1 MTKQEPALVAIERIE
16 NRILLIRGQ
25 KVMIDADLAELYG
38 VPTRVLNQA
47 VKRNSERFP
56 EDFMFSFTPDEKA
69 EVVTNCDHLAR
80 LKFSSSLPF
89 AFTEH
94 GAIMAANVLNSQRA
108 VEASVYVVRA
118 FIRQRE
124 MIASNKELTA
134 KLNELERKLT
144 THDQAIAGLI
154 NAMRELMAP
163 PPQPRKRPIGFVTPQ
178 EKKPK

>member
-56 EDFMFSFTPDEKA
+56 EDFMFSLTPDEKP

-118 FIRQRE
+118 FVRQRE

-134 KLNELERKLT
+134 KLNELGTIGDNRGDNRTIGDRPRLS
-144 THDQAIAGLI
+144 AI
-154 NAMRELMAP
+154 
-163 PPQPRKRPIGFVTPQ
+163 QK
-178 EKKPK
+178 

>member
-1 MTKQEPALVAIERIE
+1 MTKQETALVAIERIE

-38 VPTRVLNQA
+38 VTTKRLNEQ

-56 EDFMFSFTPDEKA
+56 HDFMFSLTPDEKA
-69 EVVTNCDHLAR
+69 EVVANCDHLAR

-118 FIRQRE
+118 FVRQRE